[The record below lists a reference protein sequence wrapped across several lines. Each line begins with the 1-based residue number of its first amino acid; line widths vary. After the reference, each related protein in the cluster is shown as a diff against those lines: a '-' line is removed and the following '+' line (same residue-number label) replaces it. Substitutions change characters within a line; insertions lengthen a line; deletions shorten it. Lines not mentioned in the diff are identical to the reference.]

1 MGFISLLSSVN
12 LCFALMKRLQCH
24 VYMDSGVTRKIK
36 CLGGGFQRYLSLSV
50 NKETEFSLLIVF
62 LVVADGEGMSNYNEQ
77 FVEAWKLTTN
87 YQAWRGKEHAGID
100 DVHAG

>member
-1 MGFISLLSSVN
+1 MVFRGICRSQLTKRQN
-12 LCFALMKRLQCH
+12 L
-24 VYMDSGVTRKIK
+24 V
-36 CLGGGFQRYLSLSV
+36 
-50 NKETEFSLLIVF
+50 FSVF
-62 LVVADGEGMSNYNEQ
+62 LVVVDGEGMSNYNEQ